1 VDKQNVMDDNIFQLA
16 EAACNCNFQTRKS
29 FPAKNTAVVFRSKC
43 GPFYLTDY
51 CCDTHLYLLTNLLS
65 IIKAVAVVSPPL
77 MVILFACSSSLPS
90 LYQEFCHIIDHTN
103 NFLPSD
109 PHQMDLISSFF
120 VN

>member
-1 VDKQNVMDDNIFQLA
+1 MDDNIFQLA
-16 EAACNCNFQTRKS
+16 EAACNCNFETRKS
-29 FPAKNTAVVFRSKC
+29 FPAKRHSSGVLFEEWSFLS
-43 GPFYLTDY
+43 PY

-65 IIKAVAVVSPPL
+65 IIEAVAVVSPPL
-77 MVILFACSSSLPS
+77 MVILFECSSSLPS
-90 LYQEFCHIIDHTN
+90 LYQEFCHIIDHKH